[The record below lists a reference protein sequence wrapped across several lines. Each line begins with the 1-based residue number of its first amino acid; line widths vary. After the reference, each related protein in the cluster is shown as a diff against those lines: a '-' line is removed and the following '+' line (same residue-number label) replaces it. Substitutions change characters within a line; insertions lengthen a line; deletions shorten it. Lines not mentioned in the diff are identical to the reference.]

1 MRVLG
6 EGPRGVYEG
15 EGPRGVY
22 EGEGPR
28 GVYEGE
34 GPRRYGE
41 GKGQGGTAASCACA
55 EVEYHMIIT
64 EYHMIIPEYH
74 MIMPEILCL
83 NVLRS
88 TCVSLHIHPSSFPLL
103 PDTSMHASVV
113 GLGGGGI
120 VWSGN
125 ELGILATPTS

>member
-1 MRVLG
+1 MLG

-22 EGEGPR
+22 EGR
-28 GVYEGE
+28 GQEECMRGRGQEECMRGRV
-34 GPRRYGE
+34 
-41 GKGQGGTAASCACA
+41 QGGTAASCACA

-74 MIMPEILCL
+74 MIVPEYHMIVPEYHMIVPEILYL

-113 GLGGGGI
+113 G
-120 VWSGN
+120 
-125 ELGILATPTS
+125 